1 MKRIVCIGIALLL
14 LLAAAGC
21 APTNPAPTASPI
33 VTAGVPSPE
42 ASILPAT
49 SPDNAGG
56 TGTGGNAG
64 GTGATIPNFA
74 EGTEVTEGTYR
85 RIKTALQ
92 EKYEGATIKRIT
104 HSCRVR
110 RGLYVDTPRRTARR
124 RPPIS
129 RGRRIRNCHGRR
141 NGTSTANPR
150 GRPLRGPRPPG
161 DGDFP
166 RSLISI
172 GKKPRHTR
180 RFFRPFFRD

>member
-74 EGTEVTEGTYR
+74 EGTEVTEADVPE
-85 RIKTALQ
+85 IKTALQ

-104 HSCRVR
+104 HSLQGTQQGYMVEYTTQD
-110 RGLYVDTPRRTARR
+110 GKTETAYITPGGEFVTAT
-124 RPPIS
+124 
-129 RGRRIRNCHGRR
+129 GGA
-141 NGTSTANPR
+141 NGTSTANPA
-150 GRPLRGPRPPG
+150 GQASPG
-161 DGDFP
+161 AATSPGTATSP
-166 RSLISI
+166 AA
-172 GKKPRHTR
+172 
-180 RFFRPFFRD
+180 